1 MPRRRPVVR
10 HSHVGAPHAL
20 TSLLEGR
27 GLLEMALLAGIA
39 APADAGACV
48 ATATRCCWCRASWPT
63 KSR

>member
-27 GLLEMALLAGIA
+27 GLLEMALLPASLPLLME
-39 APADAGACV
+39 APAGDGHPVLLVPGFMAE
-48 ATATRCCWCRASWPT
+48 
-63 KSR
+63 